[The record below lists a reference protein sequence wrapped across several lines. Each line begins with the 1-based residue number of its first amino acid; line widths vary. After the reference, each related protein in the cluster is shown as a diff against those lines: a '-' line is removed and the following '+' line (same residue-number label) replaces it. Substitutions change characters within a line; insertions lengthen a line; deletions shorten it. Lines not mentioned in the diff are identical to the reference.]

1 LHPRIVM
8 LVDLD
13 YFFAQCEERRN
24 PSIKDKPVVVCVYS
38 GRTEDSG
45 AVSTAN
51 YVARHYGVKS
61 GIPISLAKKRL
72 EGIESVFLPVD
83 KPFYKQISDSIMDV
97 LRSYSDSFEQV
108 SVDEAYLDVSKKS
121 QNSYVAAKRLAKK
134 IKNEIFNQ
142 QQLTFSVGIG
152 PNKLVAK
159 IAADYQKPDGLT
171 AVKPEDVIRFL
182 APLPVRSLVG
192 VGKKTEKKLKSL
204 NVHTIGHL
212 AKFDVQK
219 LVDLFGRK
227 LGAYFH
233 NSALGID
240 DDPVEERG
248 DPESIGRISTL
259 KEDTQDLTVILDKAN
274 KLCED
279 VHSRLVA
286 KGLFYKTVTIRVVA
300 DNLEVHSRSNTIENP
315 TNSLEILKKE
325 MKELFEKF
333 LDESDVSARRVG
345 ITVSSLSRKENQQKT
360 ITSFFG
366 GSNN

>member
-1 LHPRIVM
+1 MHTRIVM

-13 YFFAQCEERRN
+13 YFFAQSEERRN

-38 GRTEDSG
+38 GRTQDSG

-51 YVARHYGVKS
+51 YVARQYGVKS

-72 EGIESVFLPVD
+72 EGIDSVFLPVD
-83 KPFYKQISDSIMDV
+83 KPFYTQISDSIMDV
-97 LRSYSDSFEQV
+97 LRSYADHFEQV
-108 SVDEAYLDVSKKS
+108 SVDEAYLDVTEKTRGSYLRAKK
-121 QNSYVAAKRLAKK
+121 LAKT
-134 IKNEIFNQ
+134 IKNEIFRQ
-142 QQLTFSVGIG
+142 QQLTCSVGVG

-171 AVKPEDVIRFL
+171 VVQPENVFSFL
-182 APLPVRSLVG
+182 APLPVRTLVG
-192 VGKKTEKKLKSL
+192 VGKKTEKTLESL
-204 NVHTIGHL
+204 NVHTVGHL
-212 AKFDVQK
+212 AKFDVQQ

-233 NSALGID
+233 NAALGID

-259 KEDTQDLTVILDKAN
+259 KEDSQDLTVILDKAY
-274 KLCED
+274 KLCAD
-279 VHSRLVA
+279 VHSRLLT
-286 KGLFYKTVTIRVVA
+286 KGLLYRTVTIRVVGV
-300 DNLEVHSRSNTIENP
+300 NLDVHSRSNTLENP
-315 TNSLEILKKE
+315 TNSLETLKDE
-325 MKELFEKF
+325 MKQLFEKF
-333 LDESDVSARRVG
+333 FQESDVKARRIGV
-345 ITVSSLSRKENQQKT
+345 TVSSLSKNENQQKT

>member
-1 LHPRIVM
+1 MM

-24 PSIKDKPVVVCVYS
+24 PSIKGKPVVVCVYS
-38 GRTEDSG
+38 GRTQDSG

-51 YVARHYGVKS
+51 YVARQYGVKS

-72 EGIESVFLPVD
+72 EGVDSVFLPVD
-83 KPFYKQISDSIMDV
+83 KPFYGQISDRIMDV
-97 LRSYSDSFEQV
+97 LRSYADRFEQV
-108 SVDEAYLDVSKKS
+108 SVDEAYLDVTQKTRGSYLRAKK
-121 QNSYVAAKRLAKK
+121 LAKT
-134 IKNEIFNQ
+134 IKNEVFSQ
-142 QQLTFSVGIG
+142 QQLTCSVGVG

-171 AVKPEDVIRFL
+171 VVPPEYVLSFL

-192 VGKKTEKKLKSL
+192 VGKKTEKKFETL
-204 NVHTIGHL
+204 NVHTVGHL
-212 AKFDVQK
+212 AKFDVQQ

-233 NSALGID
+233 NAALGID

-248 DPESIGRISTL
+248 DPVSVGRISTL
-259 KEDTQDLTVILDKAN
+259 KEDTQDLTVILNKAYQ
-274 KLCED
+274 LCED
-279 VHSRLVA
+279 VHARLLA
-286 KGLFYKTVTIRVVA
+286 KGLLYRTVTIRVVG
-300 DNLEVHSRSNTIENP
+300 DNLEVHSRSNTFENS
-315 TNSLEILKKE
+315 TSSLEILKDE
-325 MKELFEKF
+325 VKELFKKF
-333 LDESDVSARRVG
+333 FEESDVKARRVG
-345 ITVSSLSRKENQQKT
+345 VTVSSLSRKENQQKQ